1 MFKEERK
8 RRIWISLSLLAMTL
22 CVVGCR
28 SPYHA
33 DQGALTGGLL
43 GAGAGAIIGDATGGN
58 AGTGAAIGAG
68 LGALTGAVVGSEMDE
83 MEARNRAM
91 IEEQYGRQLAAGA
104 TTIDEVINMSN
115 AGVDD
120 TLIVNHIKANG
131 MAAPLS
137 SNDLIMLK
145 QSGVSEPVIA
155 AMQAPPVAKPVP
167 VATATQAQ
175 PVIVEEHYYGGPYMV
190 GPPRRFYR
198 HHPPHPG
205 VTWGVTVH

>member
-1 MFKEERK
+1 MFKDERK
-8 RRIWISLSLLAMTL
+8 RWIWSTLSLLAMTL
-22 CVVGCR
+22 CVVGCQ

-33 DQGALTGGLL
+33 DKGALAGGLL

-68 LGALTGAVVGSEMDE
+68 LGALTGTVVGSEMDE

-91 IEEQYGRQLAAGA
+91 IEKQYGRQLAAGA

-120 TLIVNHIKANG
+120 TLIVNHVKANG

-137 SNDLIMLK
+137 SNDLITLK
-145 QSGVSEPVIA
+145 QNGVSEPVIA
-155 AMQAPPVAKPVP
+155 AMQAPPVVKPVP
-167 VATATQAQ
+167 VATTQAQ
-175 PVIVEEHYYGGPYMV
+175 PVIVEEHYYGGPYVM
-190 GPPRRFYR
+190 GPPRRIYR
-198 HHPPHPG
+198 HRPPRPG
-205 VTWGVTVH
+205 VMWGVTVH